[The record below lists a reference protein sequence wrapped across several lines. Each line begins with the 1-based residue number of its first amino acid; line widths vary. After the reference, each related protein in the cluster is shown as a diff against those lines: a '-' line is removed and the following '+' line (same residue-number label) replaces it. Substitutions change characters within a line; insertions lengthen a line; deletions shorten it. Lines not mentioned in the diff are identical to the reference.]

1 MGTSKLVLEDLLLF
15 LAFGTKFFE
24 KFRFELG
31 YSMKGLQYEFLSSKS
46 HPTIRFMLRLQRGAF
61 NIVIHI

>member
-46 HPTIRFMLRLQRGAF
+46 HPPSDSCYGYSVVHLTL
-61 NIVIHI
+61 